1 MNLCINMTSWYKICL
16 IQEFGGQNSDDPQDH
31 LGLVGVITPLLPM
44 TKLRLQ
50 VLPSITTGSIWQ
62 RQTTSTCIRAR
73 GVHTPS
79 LLEPLTEQWPRACV
93 LPLTSPVAGG
103 FESWHGHLPAVWP
116 QASHLTS
123 LSFIFSLQRGVATA
137 LTLGG
142 LLSPCV
148 SGTYSRVWP

>member
-62 RQTTSTCIRAR
+62 RQTTPA
-73 GVHTPS
+73 
-79 LLEPLTEQWPRACV
+79 
-93 LPLTSPVAGG
+93 
-103 FESWHGHLPAVWP
+103 HLPASEP
-116 QASHLTS
+116 
-123 LSFIFSLQRGVATA
+123 GVM
-137 LTLGG
+137 GV
-142 LLSPCV
+142 PI
-148 SGTYSRVWP
+148 P

>member
-1 MNLCINMTSWYKICL
+1 MSHTGVWGSEFRRPSGPPGAGWSHHSSLTNDEAEAPSPAQHHHGEHLAEANHTCTSA
-16 IQEFGGQNSDDPQDH
+16 
-31 LGLVGVITPLLPM
+31 
-44 TKLRLQ
+44 
-50 VLPSITTGSIWQ
+50 
-62 RQTTSTCIRAR
+62 CIRAR
-73 GVHTPS
+73 GDGGPHTPS

-123 LSFIFSLQRGVATA
+123 LSFIFSLQRGVVTA